1 MTLNVAGTNAPR
13 RDLAAKLTG
22 EARYTADLKLPGM
35 LHAAILRSPHPH
47 ANVIAVDTA
56 AAQQLPGVR
65 AIITPFTPHSSVR
78 PNPNT
83 PSLSNSGG
91 GPNPNTPSLSSSGGG
106 PNPNTPSLSSP
117 GGGPNPTIP
126 SPSGGG
132 LGWGKLAPD
141 LPILDTRVRFVG
153 DEVAAIAADDPD
165 TARQAIQLLRV
176 QYAPLPHALTPEAA
190 LAPGAAPIHP
200 GGNLAMGEPLELER
214 GSVADGFAAADV
226 ILQDEF
232 EIPTHSA
239 APLEPRAALASW
251 NEDNAVAALTVWKTT
266 RGVHADRDALA
277 AALRIPAHRIRV
289 IGPFLGG
296 GYGNKDETRLAAIAA
311 ALSQIA
317 GRPVR
322 AEYSREDEF
331 IAGRVRH
338 AAKISIRAGFRA
350 DATITAIEADAL
362 LDTGAYLAS
371 GPGVARRAGQAILYL
386 YHCANVKYRARLAY
400 TNRPTAGSYRALGAP
415 QGHFALESLMDR
427 AAQHFGMDPLD
438 FRLMNHVRPEGQP
451 GQRAT
456 PRRQIIDSQPVEGGI
471 PFSSNHL
478 RQCLEQGAAAFGW
491 RTYPNTNTPSAPE
504 SLNIPNPSAPESL
517 NIPNPSAPESLTPPN
532 PSAPE
537 SPNIPNPSH
546 PESLNTPT
554 PPNTKIPSPSGGGLG
569 WGRTPES
576 PNPTIR
582 RGRGMSIMLYR
593 GGPGAPS
600 AAEVRV
606 EKSGAV
612 KLITGLMDVGE
623 GATTVLPQI
632 AAEILGAE
640 YAQVAAEFAD
650 TRGTPDAPIT
660 AGSTATFSTGAAV
673 VQAATQVRQSLL
685 EIASSVL
692 EAPAQDLDAA
702 QGWIFVKSDPARR
715 MPLTEVAARMDGE
728 ALSVTATITPGS
740 PDYIVNSFGAH
751 FAEVE
756 VDTATGRVRVLRY
769 TAAHDSGRI
778 INPRAALN
786 QAEGAIS
793 QMLGFALSEELI
805 TDPITGLTLNPGYL
819 EHKSPTI
826 QDYPEIQI
834 LFTDTPDPIGPL
846 GAKALG
852 EVPTPGVAPAIANA
866 IHHATG
872 LRPRRPPFTPDR
884 VLTGLLESDNITPIQ

>member
-1 MTLNVAGTNAPR
+1 MTLKVAGTDAPR
-13 RDLAAKLTG
+13 RDLPAKLTG

-47 ANVIAVDTA
+47 ADILSVDTTA
-56 AAQQLPGVR
+56 ARQLPGVR
-65 AIITPFTPHSSVR
+65 AIITPFTPHSGVR

-83 PSLSNSGG
+83 PSLSSSGG

-106 PNPNTPSLSSP
+106 PNPNTPSPSSSSGGPNPNTPSLSSS

-126 SPSGGG
+126 SPGGGG

-153 DEVAAIAADDPD
+153 DEVAAIAADDPE
-165 TARQAIQLLRV
+165 TAQQAIQLLRV

-251 NEDNAVAALTVWKTT
+251 DEDDADADLTIWKTT
-266 RGVHADRDALA
+266 RGVHADRDALS
-277 AALRIPAHRIRV
+277 AALGLPAHRIRI

-296 GYGNKDETRLAAIAA
+296 GYGNKDESRLAAIAA
-311 ALSQIA
+311 VLSQIA

-338 AAKISIRAGFRA
+338 AAQISIRAGFRA

-427 AAQHFGMDPLD
+427 AAQHFGLDPLD

-491 RTYPNTNTPSAPE
+491 RTYPTPP
-504 SLNIPNPSAPESL
+504 
-517 NIPNPSAPESLTPPN
+517 TPPN
-532 PSAPE
+532 
-537 SPNIPNPSH
+537 

-569 WGRTPES
+569 WGRPPNP

-600 AAEVRV
+600 AAEVRI

-640 YAQVAAEFAD
+640 YGQVAAVFAD

-660 AGSTATFSTGAAV
+660 AGSTATFSTGTAV

-685 EIASSVL
+685 EIASSAL

-728 ALSVTATITPGS
+728 ALSATATITPGS

-834 LFTDTPDPIGPL
+834 LFTNTPDPLGPL

-872 LRPRRPPFTPDR
+872 LRPRRTPFTPDR
-884 VLTGLLESDNITPIQ
+884 VLTGLEEMGRIGPKP